1 MPRDG
6 FPGVPRKRACQ
17 PGSGATPTPARMRR
31 RPTGSRLRLTRPR
44 RPDRLQPRRSGDAP
58 RCGGRPRSARHR
70 RRPQPLPVPAA
81 TLLRPPP
88 RSREPSSGP
97 NRPAT
102 RGRRVSR
109 PPTRPRSQRRR
120 SPRDVRTVP
129 RCRLPD
135 RSGRRGT
142 GHRPR
147 LRGRTLPTLVRRS
160 TPARGGGRLPPRRG
174 AAPTALYRR
183 RRGRRCSPRR
193 SVRVNG
199 RSLSSACSTGQ
210 RRITAGSH
218 RLDGAIVLNAAIVT
232 LVFLALPGPLLLPL
246 GIGWLLLAL
255 LVVALGSLMVSV
267 VSWYYTRF
275 EVHEERLIL
284 RTGPFR
290 QRVREVPLSR
300 LQAVDVV
307 RPLYKQVVVLSE
319 LWAAGETTAT
329 SGCAISAGG
338 RRNGCARPSWRPR
351 PGCQSTSRK
360 PRRCRCTSSGS
371 HCSSAR
377 SRSAFR
383 FWWLSPCS
391 GR

>member
-6 FPGVPRKRACQ
+6 FPGVPRKRGLPARL
-17 PGSGATPTPARMRR
+17 SGRNSPTPARMRR
-31 RPTGSRLRLTRPR
+31 RPTGSRRRLTRPR
-44 RPDRLQPRRSGDAP
+44 RPARLQPRRSGDAP

-81 TLLRPPP
+81 TILRPPP

-120 SPRDVRTVP
+120 SPRDVRTFP

-193 SVRVNG
+193 LSVRGGHG
-199 RSLSSACSTGQ
+199 RSLSSACPPGQ
-210 RRITAGSH
+210 RRTSRPAPTGCTGPRSSSTPRSSRSCSWRFPDRCCFRWGSAGSCW
-218 RLDGAIVLNAAIVT
+218 RCWWWRWGRSWCPWC
-232 LVFLALPGPLLLPL
+232 PGTTP
-246 GIGWLLLAL
+246 
-255 LVVALGSLMVSV
+255 VSKCTRS
-267 VSWYYTRF
+267 VS
-275 EVHEERLIL
+275 
-284 RTGPFR
+284 
-290 QRVREVPLSR
+290 S
-300 LQAVDVV
+300 
-307 RPLYKQVVVLSE
+307 
-319 LWAAGETTAT
+319 
-329 SGCAISAGG
+329 CAP
-338 RRNGCARPSWRPR
+338 AR
-351 PGCQSTSRK
+351 
-360 PRRCRCTSSGS
+360 SGS
-371 HCSSAR
+371 ASGK
-377 SRSAFR
+377 SR
-383 FWWLSPCS
+383 
-391 GR
+391 